1 MALIASISGI
11 RGTLGGPPGEN
22 LTPQHIVAFA
32 AAYGSWLKT
41 QSVPHKVVLGR
52 DARPSGPMLTQ
63 LVAATLQALGLEVL
77 DLGLT
82 TTPTTEMA
90 VTHLQAGGGIILTAS
105 HNPVEWNALK
115 LLNERGEF
123 VSAADGKAILNILN
137 AQQYSYVP
145 VAQLGEVHQAEGLLE
160 HHIETILAHPLVNT
174 EAIRTAKFR
183 VGVDAVN
190 SSGGVALPAL
200 LERLGVAHVEC
211 INCEP
216 NGVFA
221 HNPEPLAIH
230 LMETCARVRDSKLDL
245 CLVVDPDVDRLALID
260 EKGQMIGEEYTLV
273 GVADYVLGKTPG
285 PVVNNLSSSRALY
298 DIAQQHGVK
307 CTSAAVGEVNVVAE
321 MKAQKAVLGGEGN
334 GGVIVPDLHY
344 GRDALIGAAL
354 FLALL
359 AERQKPLSEL
369 RATWPSYF
377 MAKGKIPLNPQLDFE
392 QAAEKL
398 KAAFPEAQSNTVDG
412 LKLDLPQG
420 WIHVRKSN
428 TEPILRV
435 YTEAGSQAEAD
446 KLAQQAQDA
455 VLG

>member
-1 MALIASISGI
+1 
-11 RGTLGGPPGEN
+11 
-22 LTPQHIVAFA
+22 
-32 AAYGSWLKT
+32 
-41 QSVPHKVVLGR
+41 
-52 DARPSGPMLTQ
+52 
-63 LVAATLQALGLEVL
+63 
-77 DLGLT
+77 
-82 TTPTTEMA
+82 
-90 VTHLQAGGGIILTAS
+90 
-105 HNPVEWNALK
+105 
-115 LLNERGEF
+115 
-123 VSAADGKAILNILN
+123 
-137 AQQYSYVP
+137 VP

-377 MAKGKIPLNPQLDFE
+377 MAKGKIPLNPQLDFDR
-392 QAAEKL
+392 
-398 KAAFPEAQSNTVDG
+398 P
-412 LKLDLPQG
+412 P
-420 WIHVRKSN
+420 KS
-428 TEPILRV
+428 
-435 YTEAGSQAEAD
+435 
-446 KLAQQAQDA
+446 
-455 VLG
+455 